1 VPGPRTAGAA
11 KRIAVYQ
18 AARALLI
25 VETADGSF

>member
-1 VPGPRTAGAA
+1 VPDTSDWSA